1 VKRSTLGPRVDRPEL
16 DRLLKE
22 ANAKFDALSP
32 EQQREHR
39 SAQQKSW
46 VIGETMLAHPEM
58 TREQAEALYES
69 VIL

>member
-1 VKRSTLGPRVDRPEL
+1 MKFGPCPARPEL

-32 EQQREHR
+32 EQQRKHR
-39 SAQQKSW
+39 RAQQKSW

-58 TREQAEALYES
+58 TRERAEELYDS
-69 VIL
+69 VNP